1 MASLA
6 QYLLHLAQHPE
17 ENEAFRKSPGDARAS
32 MTKAGLTQ
40 EQQEIALSR
49 DPKRIADAVQAE
61 LHAGTPADAERLS
74 VPLNF
79 IICPPK
85 P

>member
-6 QYLLHLAQHPE
+6 QYLLHLAQHPDE
-17 ENEAFRKSPGDARAS
+17 SEAFRSSLDGARAS
-32 MTKAGLTQ
+32 MTKVGLTQ

-49 DPKRIADAVQAE
+49 DPERIASAVQAE
-61 LHAGTPADAERLS
+61 LHAGTPADVERLS
-74 VPLNF
+74 VPINF
-79 IICPPK
+79 IICSPK